1 MKRDK
6 YIRDYTKNGLDKK
19 RQRLQLITFTLLAGL
34 LLSLPLVGCGTIFM
48 REGKYVTPDLP
59 KSELASIQID
69 TTGSWIQRTNLIVL
83 RIDGKLALREE
94 IGENKKVSID
104 EVLVAPGK
112 HDMSLLIITESF
124 PEGNREIHQTLLN
137 FSTKVK
143 TGGTYHFKGE
153 FTYNTEEEF
162 SFELIDKANDK
173 VVSKSKIFGK
183 SKFNLQTP
191 GTVSVEHEFD

>member
-6 YIRDYTKNGLDKK
+6 DILPSVENVVNKR

-48 REGKYVTPDLP
+48 REGKYVTPELP

-69 TTGSWIQRTNLIVL
+69 TTGSWIQWTNLVVL

-94 IGENKKVSID
+94 IGENKKVSIN

-112 HDMSLLIITESF
+112 HDMSVMVIIGTYPYSSVRL
-124 PEGNREIHQTLLN
+124 NQQTMSN
-137 FSTKVK
+137 FYFSAELKA
-143 TGGTYHFKGE
+143 GGTYLVTGKSAHRVDGGLTIELFDK
-153 FTYNTEEEF
+153 NT
-162 SFELIDKANDK
+162 DK
-173 VVSKSKIFGK
+173 VVSK
-183 SKFNLQTP
+183 
-191 GTVSVEHEFD
+191 